1 MALESRWADEVNQLI
16 ANEGHL
22 KAKLKIKG
30 VLAVKAKAFFERE
43 LMQNSVEL
51 LKTLEKL
58 EPDTIPF

>member
-16 ANEGHL
+16 ADEGHL
-22 KAKLKIKG
+22 KAKLKIKE
-30 VLAVKAKAFFERE
+30 VFAVKAKAFFERE

-51 LKTLEKL
+51 LKTLENL

>member
-16 ANEGHL
+16 ADEGHL
-22 KAKLKIKG
+22 KAKLKIKE
-30 VLAVKAKAFFERE
+30 VFAVKAKAFFERE

>member
-22 KAKLKIKG
+22 KAKLKIKE
-30 VLAVKAKAFFERE
+30 VFAVKAKAFFERE

>member
-22 KAKLKIKG
+22 KAKLKIKE

>member
-1 MALESRWADEVNQLI
+1 MESRWADEVNQLI
-16 ANEGHL
+16 ADEGHL
-22 KAKLKIKG
+22 KAKLKIKE
-30 VLAVKAKAFFERE
+30 VFAVKAKAFFERE